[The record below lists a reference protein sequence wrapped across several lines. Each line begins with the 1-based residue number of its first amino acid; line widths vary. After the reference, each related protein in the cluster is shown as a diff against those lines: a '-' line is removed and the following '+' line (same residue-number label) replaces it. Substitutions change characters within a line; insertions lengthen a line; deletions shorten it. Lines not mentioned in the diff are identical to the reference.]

1 MVQDPT
7 EEPPLSRIIT
17 TAVPAHGHTGPL
29 LAVCADLAARGH
41 EVVFLG
47 GSRFAGAAERAGVR
61 FVALPAEADF
71 DDRDLD
77 ASFPGR
83 SSLPPGPERL
93 AFDVRHVFL
102 DPIPAQYRALL
113 TLLADFP
120 ADAVIADAFLQGALP
135 LALSRPRS
143 QRPALISI
151 GVTPAMLPSVDT
163 APFGPGLPPLPGEE
177 GRARN
182 RALQE
187 EADRR
192 AEPLRRYTEKVYAEL
207 GVEAPRGPRGLA
219 AVTVPDHFL
228 QLTVPGFEY
237 PRSDAPAGFRLIGA
251 LPGAA
256 GNGQPLPSWWDEVTG
271 GRPVVVVT
279 QGTLANDDL
288 GELIAPT
295 VTALAEREV
304 LVVAATG
311 RPDGPQA
318 LAGLLGGSLPGNVR
332 AVDYVPFERLLPH
345 TDVLVSNGGYGGV
358 QTALRYG
365 VPLVVAGASEDKPE
379 VAARVQWSG
388 VGLDLRTGRPA
399 PEEVGAAVDRVL
411 GEGRFRE
418 RARALGAELAEYR
431 PFDTIAELVESEAA
445 AGSEASAAG
454 VESAAPVGR

>member
-1 MVQDPT
+1 M
-7 EEPPLSRIIT
+7 
-17 TAVPAHGHTGPL
+17 
-29 LAVCADLAARGH
+29 
-41 EVVFLG
+41 VFLG
-47 GSRFAGAAERAGVR
+47 GSRFAGAAERAGAR
-61 FVALPAEADF
+61 FVALPAGADF

-93 AFDVRHVFL
+93 AFDARHVFIA
-102 DPIPAQYRALL
+102 PIPVQYRALL
-113 TLLADFP
+113 ALLADFP
-120 ADAVIADAFLQGALP
+120 ADAVIADAFLQGVLP

-143 QRPALISI
+143 QRPLLIGV

-163 APFGPGLPPLPGEE
+163 APFGSGLPPLPGEE

-182 RALQE
+182 RALGE
-187 EADRR
+187 EAARR
-192 AEPLRRYTEKVYAEL
+192 GEPLRRYAEEVHAEL
-207 GVEAPRGPRGLA
+207 GVRLPEGPRGLA

-251 LPGAA
+251 LPGPV
-256 GNGQPLPSWWDEVTG
+256 GGEQPLPSWWGEVTG

-279 QGTLANDDL
+279 QGTLANRDL
-288 GELIAPT
+288 GELVAPA
-295 VTALAEREV
+295 VSALAERDV

-318 LAGLLGGSLPGNVR
+318 LAELLGGALPGNVR
-332 AVDYVPFERLLPH
+332 AADYVPFERLLPH

-358 QTALRYG
+358 QTALRHG
-365 VPLVVAGASEDKPE
+365 VPLVVAGATEDKPE

-388 VGLDLRTGRPA
+388 AGLDLRTGRPA
-399 PEEVGAAVDRVL
+399 AEEVGRAVDRVL

-418 RARALGAELAEYR
+418 RARALGAEFARYR
-431 PFDTIAELVESEAA
+431 PFDTIAELVETD
-445 AGSEASAAG
+445 
-454 VESAAPVGR
+454 GR

>member
-1 MVQDPT
+1 M
-7 EEPPLSRIIT
+7 
-17 TAVPAHGHTGPL
+17 PAHGHTSPL
-29 LAVCADLAARGH
+29 LAVSADLAARGH

-47 GSRFAGAAERAGVR
+47 GSRFAAAAERAGAR
-61 FVALPAEADF
+61 FVALPAGADF

-77 ASFPGR
+77 TSFPGR
-83 SSLPPGPERL
+83 SSLPPGPERI
-93 AFDVRHVFL
+93 AFDVRHVFV

-113 TLLADFP
+113 ALLAEFP
-120 ADAVIADAFLQGALP
+120 ADAVVADAFLQGALP
-135 LALSRPRS
+135 LALARPRS
-143 QRPALISI
+143 ERPALISL
-151 GVTPAMLPSVDT
+151 GVTPSMLPSVDT
-163 APFGPGLPPLPGEE
+163 APFGLALPPLPGEE

-192 AEPLRRYTEKVYAEL
+192 GEPLRAYAEKVYEGL
-207 GVEAPRGPRGLA
+207 GVRLPEGPRGRA
-219 AVTVPDHFL
+219 VVTVPDHFL

-237 PRSDAPAGFRLIGA
+237 PRSDAPEGFRLIGA
-251 LPGAA
+251 LPGLVGAE
-256 GNGQPLPSWWDEVTG
+256 QPLPSWWDELTD

-279 QGTLANDDL
+279 QGTLANADL
-288 GELIAPT
+288 GELVAPT
-295 VTALAEREV
+295 VTALAGRDV

-311 RPDGPQA
+311 RPDGPGE
-318 LAGLLGGSLPGNVR
+318 LAELFGGALPGNVR

-399 PEEVGAAVDRVL
+399 AAGVGAAVDRVL
-411 GEGRFRE
+411 AEGRFRE
-418 RARALGAELAEYR
+418 QARALGAELAAHR
-431 PFDTIAELVESEAA
+431 PFDTIAELVES
-445 AGSEASAAG
+445 AG
-454 VESAAPVGR
+454 R